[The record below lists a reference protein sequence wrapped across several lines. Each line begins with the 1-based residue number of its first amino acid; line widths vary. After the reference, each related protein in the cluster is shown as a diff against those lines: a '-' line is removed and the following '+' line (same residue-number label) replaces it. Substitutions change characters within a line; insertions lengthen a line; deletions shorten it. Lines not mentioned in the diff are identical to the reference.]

1 MKRLK
6 PYLRGLVLIA
16 SFAVI
21 GYLVKI
27 SGLTG
32 LFDET
37 WIDTQIRGHGISGE
51 VLFLAI
57 GALLT
62 AVGVPRQAVCFLGG
76 YAFGFISGT
85 ALSLVASL
93 LGCVLAFYYARLLGR
108 SFVKERFPERIRHV
122 DDFLRANPFSM
133 TLLVRLLPV
142 GSNLITNLAA
152 GVSGVQ
158 ALPFLI
164 GSVIGYAPQ
173 TAIFTLLGSGIHFD
187 PMTRIVAS
195 AALFIVSGMFGVY
208 LFRRYRKS
216 GALDQDVASALEP
229 GEGAP

>member
-187 PMTRIVAS
+187 PMTRIAAS
-195 AALFIVSGMFGVY
+195 EIGRAHV
-208 LFRRYRKS
+208 
-216 GALDQDVASALEP
+216 
-229 GEGAP
+229 

>member
-164 GSVIGYAPQ
+164 GSVIGYVPQ

-208 LFRRYRKS
+208 LFRR
-216 GALDQDVASALEP
+216 
-229 GEGAP
+229 